1 MFKGY
6 FDGASRSNPG
16 HASYGAV
23 IYDQQTNEVL
33 TDKKYIGV
41 QTNNIAEYSGAISI
55 IELCIQN
62 NIDSIDIYGDSNL
75 VIKQITNQWKVKSDS
90 IRPYYQKMKQLLDS
104 HTWKHIG
111 FHHVKRKFNK
121 RADALANE
129 ALDETDY

>member
-1 MFKGY
+1 VK
-6 FDGASRSNPG
+6 
-16 HASYGAV
+16 
-23 IYDQQTNEVL
+23 
-33 TDKKYIGV
+33 
-41 QTNNIAEYSGAISI
+41 TNNIAEYSGAISI

-62 NIDSIDIYGDSNL
+62 DIDSIDIYGDSNL

-104 HTWKHIG
+104 RTWKHIG

-129 ALDETDY
+129 ALDESNY

>member
-16 HASYGAV
+16 HASYGSV
-23 IYDQQTNEVL
+23 IYDDSNKEIY

-55 IELCIQN
+55 LELCIKN
-62 NIDSIDIYGDSNL
+62 NIHNIDIYGDSNL
-75 VIKQITNQWKVKSDS
+75 VIKQISNEWKVKSES
-90 IRPYYQKMKQLLDS
+90 IKPYYEKMKKLLDG
-104 HTWKHIG
+104 HEWEHIC

-129 ALDETDY
+129 ALDEAGY